1 MTADVESRP
10 DFGRGLSLHR
20 TITWKHAFWLAA
32 GAPALVLF
40 TLGPVSS
47 TAGPLSPV
55 VWIISA
61 LCALLQAFAY
71 AEISGM
77 FPNKSGGASVYGAVA
92 WVRYGKMLGPVS
104 VWVNW
109 LAWSPVI
116 AIGVSLAGYYLVD
129 LVFAAGSAARQ
140 WEVTLLD
147 LGFLQEGLRLRIDAV
162 YVAAWIMVLIVFG
175 IQHRGILRAARA
187 QIALAI
193 VALIPLF
200 AIALSTFFSGSFNLS
215 NLSPFLPLLPS
226 SDGLVHYAQ
235 WDGLGVS
242 IMLAAFFGASYA
254 TYPFE
259 TAVCYTREF
268 RNPGPDTFRAIMSAG
283 ILALFVF
290 SIVPLAFQGVLGVE
304 ALLAPGI
311 VSGTE
316 IGSAMASMVGGG
328 FVTKTIIVGFLIM
341 TLLFSVSTA
350 MAGSSRTLYQGGVDG
365 WLPRYLGRV
374 NDNGAPVAAM
384 ITDLVFNMLLLMLN
398 DIIFLLVVSNVTYL
412 FFVFLNLQSG
422 WLHRIDRPNTPRP
435 YRAPNWLIGVGAGLG
450 FVNMFLMGAG
460 SAYWA
465 PGALAVGILAS
476 LMILPV
482 FWWRHYVQDGGV
494 FPDQMAGDMG
504 LIATDLDKPFT
515 RAGVLPYAALLG
527 GGSMAVAGYW
537 FVAHHLT

>member
-1 MTADVESRP
+1 MTTDIDSDAYL
-10 DFGRGLSLHR
+10 GHGLNLHR

-55 VWIISA
+55 VWIVSA
-61 LCALLQAFAY
+61 CCALLQAFAY

-92 WVRYGKMLGPVS
+92 WVRYGKILGPIS

-116 AIGVSLAGYYLVD
+116 AIGVSLAGYYLID
-129 LVFAAGSAARQ
+129 ILFATGAFARQ
-140 WEVTLLD
+140 WEITLVD

-162 YVAAWIMVLIVFG
+162 YLAAWLMVLIVFG

-187 QIALAI
+187 QIALAV

-200 AIALSTFFSGSFNLS
+200 AIALSPLFTGSFDWS
-215 NLSPFLPLLPS
+215 NLFPALPLLPS
-226 SDGLVHYAQ
+226 SDGQVHYAQ
-235 WDGLGVS
+235 WDGLGIS

-268 RNPGPDTFRAIMSAG
+268 RDPGKDTYRAIMSAG
-283 ILALFVF
+283 ILALLVF

-304 ALLAPGI
+304 ALLAPGVI
-311 VSGTE
+311 SGTE
-316 IGSAMASMVGGG
+316 IGSAMATMVGGG
-328 FVTKTIIVGFLIM
+328 VITKTIIVGCLIV

-374 NDNGAPVAAM
+374 NNKGAPVAAM
-384 ITDLVFNMLLLMLN
+384 MTDLIFNMLLLLLN

-412 FFVFLNLQSG
+412 FFVFMNLQSG
-422 WLHRIDRPNTPRP
+422 WLHRIDRPTTPRP
-435 YRAPNWLIGVGAGLG
+435 YRAPDWLIAVGAMLG
-450 FVNMFLMGAG
+450 FVNMFLLGAG
-460 SAYWA
+460 GAFWA
-465 PGALAVGILAS
+465 PSALAVGVFAS

-494 FPDQMAGDMG
+494 FPNQMEDDMHLQASGIDQ
-504 LIATDLDKPFT
+504 PQT
-515 RAGVLPYAALLG
+515 RAGMLPYAALLG
-527 GGSMAVAGYW
+527 GTMMAVAGYW
-537 FVAHHLT
+537 FAASHVP

>member
-1 MTADVESRP
+1 MTTDIDSHVP
-10 DFGRGLSLHR
+10 TGHGLNLHR
-20 TITWKHAFWLAA
+20 TISWKHAFWLAA

-47 TAGPLSPV
+47 TAGPISPV
-55 VWIISA
+55 VWIVSA
-61 LCALLQAFAY
+61 CCALLQAFAY

-77 FPNKSGGASVYGAVA
+77 FPNKSGGASVFGAVA
-92 WVRYGKMLGPVS
+92 WVRYGKMLGPIS

-116 AIGVSLAGYYLVD
+116 AIGVSLAGYYLID
-129 LVFAAGSAARQ
+129 LLFAAGAPARQ
-140 WEVTLLD
+140 WEITLVD

-162 YVAAWIMVLIVFG
+162 YLAAWLMVLIVFG

-187 QIALAI
+187 QIALAV

-200 AIALSTFFSGSFNLS
+200 AIALSTFFTGSFDWQ

-226 SDGLVHYAQ
+226 PDGQVHYAQ

-242 IMLAAFFGASYA
+242 IVLAAFFGASYA

-268 RNPGPDTFRAIMSAG
+268 RDPGKDTYRAIMSAG
-283 ILALFVF
+283 ILALLVF

-316 IGSAMASMVGGG
+316 IGSAMATMVGGG
-328 FVTKTIIVGFLIM
+328 FITKTIIVGFLIM

-374 NDNGAPVAAM
+374 NDKGAPVAAM
-384 ITDLVFNMLLLMLN
+384 MTDLVFNMLLLLLN

-412 FFVFLNLQSG
+412 FFVFMNLQAG
-422 WLHRIDRPNTPRP
+422 WLHRIDRPTTPRP
-435 YRAPNWLIGVGAGLG
+435 YRAPDWLIAVGAVLG
-450 FVNMFLMGAG
+450 FVNMFLLGAG
-460 SAYWA
+460 GAFWA
-465 PGALAVGILAS
+465 PGALAVGVLAS

-494 FPDQMAGDMG
+494 FPDQMEDDMHLQASG
-504 LIATDLDKPFT
+504 LDQPHT
-515 RAGVLPYAALLG
+515 RAGMLPYAALLG
-527 GGSMAVAGYW
+527 GTLMAVAGYW
-537 FVAHHLT
+537 FVASHVS

>member
-1 MTADVESRP
+1 MTTDVQSRVHL
-10 DFGRGLSLHR
+10 GHGLNLHR
-20 TITWKHAFWLAA
+20 TISWKHAFWLAA

-47 TAGPLSPV
+47 TAGPLSPA
-55 VWIISA
+55 VWIVSA
-61 LCALLQAFAY
+61 CCALLQAFAY

-77 FPNKSGGASVYGAVA
+77 FPNKSGGASVFGAVA
-92 WVRYGKMLGPVS
+92 WVRYGKILGPIS

-129 LVFAAGSAARQ
+129 LLFAADSPIRH
-140 WEVTLLD
+140 WEITLLD
-147 LGFLQEGLRLRIDAV
+147 LGFLQKGLRLRIDAV
-162 YVAAWIMVLIVFG
+162 YLAAWVMVLIVFG

-187 QIALAI
+187 QIALAV

-200 AIALSTFFSGSFNLS
+200 AIALSTFFTGAFDWS
-215 NLSPFLPLLPS
+215 NLTPLQPLLPS
-226 SDGLVHYAQ
+226 PDGQVHFAQ

-268 RNPGPDTFRAIMSAG
+268 RDPGKDTYRAIMSAG

-290 SIVPLAFQGVLGVE
+290 AIVPLAFQGVLGVA
-304 ALLAPGI
+304 ALLSPGI
-311 VSGTE
+311 ASGTE
-316 IGSAMASMVGGG
+316 IGAAMASMVGGG
-328 FVTKTIIVGFLIM
+328 FVVKTVIVGFLIM

-350 MAGSSRTLYQGGVDG
+350 MAGSSRTLYQGGIDG

-374 NDNGAPVAAM
+374 NDKGAPVAAM
-384 ITDLVFNMLLLMLN
+384 MTDLVFNMLLLLLN

-412 FFVFLNLQSG
+412 FFVFMNLQSG
-422 WLHRIDRPNTPRP
+422 WLHRIDRPTTPRP
-435 YRAPNWLIGVGAGLG
+435 YRAPDWLIAAGAVLG
-450 FVNMFLMGAG
+450 FINMFLMGAG
-460 SAYWA
+460 GAFWA
-465 PGALAVGILAS
+465 PGALAVGVIAS
-476 LMILPV
+476 LMIVPV

-494 FPDQMAGDMG
+494 FPEQMEEDMHLRGSGTDQ
-504 LIATDLDKPFT
+504 PQT
-515 RAGVLPYAALLG
+515 RAGILPYAAMAG
-527 GGSMAVAGYW
+527 GGFMATAGYL
-537 FVAHHLT
+537 FVAAYIH

>member
-1 MTADVESRP
+1 MTTDIDSHAP
-10 DFGRGLSLHR
+10 GGHGLNLHR

-47 TAGPLSPV
+47 TVGPLSPV
-55 VWIISA
+55 VWIVSA
-61 LCALLQAFAY
+61 CCALLQAFAY

-77 FPNKSGGASVYGAVA
+77 FPNKSGGASVFGAVA
-92 WVRYGKMLGPVS
+92 WVRYGKILGPIS

-116 AIGVSLAGYYLVD
+116 AIGVSLAGYYLID
-129 LVFAAGSAARQ
+129 ILFAAGAPARQ
-140 WEVTLLD
+140 WEITLVN

-162 YVAAWIMVLIVFG
+162 YLAAWLMVLIVFG

-187 QIALAI
+187 QIALAV

-200 AIALSTFFSGSFNLS
+200 AIALSPLLTDSFDWS
-215 NLSPFLPLLPS
+215 NLFPLLPLLPS
-226 SDGLVHYAQ
+226 SDGQVHYAQ

-242 IMLAAFFGASYA
+242 ILLAAFFGASYA

-268 RNPGPDTFRAIMSAG
+268 RDPGKDTYRAIMSAG
-283 ILALFVF
+283 ILALLVF

-311 VSGTE
+311 ISGTE
-316 IGSAMASMVGGG
+316 IGSAMATMVGGG
-328 FVTKTIIVGFLIM
+328 VITKTIIVGFLIM

-374 NDNGAPVAAM
+374 NNKGAPVAAM
-384 ITDLVFNMLLLMLN
+384 MTDLVFNMLLLLLN

-412 FFVFLNLQSG
+412 FFVFMNLQSG
-422 WLHRIDRPNTPRP
+422 WLHRIDRPTTPRP
-435 YRAPNWLIGVGAGLG
+435 YRAPDWLIAVGAMLG
-450 FVNMFLMGAG
+450 FVNMFLLGAG
-460 SAYWA
+460 GAFWA
-465 PGALAVGILAS
+465 PSALAVGVFAS

-494 FPDQMAGDMG
+494 FPNQMEDDMHLRASGMDQ
-504 LIATDLDKPFT
+504 PQT
-515 RAGVLPYAALLG
+515 RAGMLPYAALLG
-527 GGSMAVAGYW
+527 GGMMAVAGYW
-537 FVAHHLT
+537 FVASHVS